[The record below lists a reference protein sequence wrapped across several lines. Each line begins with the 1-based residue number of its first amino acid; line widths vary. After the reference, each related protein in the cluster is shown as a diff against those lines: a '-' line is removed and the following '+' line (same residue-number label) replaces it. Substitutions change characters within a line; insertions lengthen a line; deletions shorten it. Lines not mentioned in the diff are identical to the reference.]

1 MKYFEVSMSRRK
13 VSNPLALAVL
23 ACLWERPMYP
33 YEITMAL
40 RHRGKEQSIR
50 LNFGSLYAVMKSME
64 KHGFI
69 EVQHA
74 EREGNRPERSVYAIT
89 PAGRRES
96 DEWLRELLSTPVKE
110 YPDFEAGLSLLPML
124 LPEVVLG
131 LLTERL
137 GRLDASLADLAVQ
150 RADPGTARLPE
161 LFMIEF
167 DYHEAM
173 VRAEW
178 QFVGELVGKLESGT
192 LGGHAEWGRMHQLLA
207 EGHSLGELFRNAST
221 YLGKEAAGLL
231 NMANP
236 VGDDS
241 GPDASASGIQRH
253 RSIPAAR
260 SR

>member
-1 MKYFEVSMSRRK
+1 MSRRK

-23 ACLWERPMYP
+23 ASLWERPMYP

-69 EVQHA
+69 EVVQA

-110 YPDFEAGLSLLPML
+110 YPDFEAGLSLLPL
-124 LPEVVLG
+124 LSPSAVLG
-131 LLTERL
+131 LLTARL
-137 GRLDASLADLAVQ
+137 GRLDATLQEIEAQ
-150 RADPGTARLPE
+150 RANPEAMRLPE

-167 DYHEAM
+167 DYYAAM
-173 VRAEW
+173 VRAERN
-178 QFVGELVGKLESGT
+178 FVADLVGKLERGT
-192 LGGHAEWGRMHQLLA
+192 LGGYAEWGRLHQLLA
-207 EGHSLGELFRNAST
+207 EGHSLDELFRNASK
-221 YLGKEAAGLL
+221 YLGKEAAAVLS
-231 NMANP
+231 MANP
-236 VGDDS
+236 ANPANPDEDDS
-241 GPDASASGIQRH
+241 GPDAPTSEPPS
-253 RSIPAAR
+253 P
-260 SR
+260 